1 MGILKWK
8 FNMADNYESVAQ
20 FFPLNSMM
28 NLIKEP
34 FTRFNA
40 VKSAANQLGEQ
51 VTKDFSVQPQDILI
65 VLVWTAIFIYG
76 SYYLVKKRDL

>member
-1 MGILKWK
+1 
-8 FNMADNYESVAQ
+8 
-20 FFPLNSMM
+20 M

-51 VTKDFSVQPQDILI
+51 VIKDFSVQPKDLII
-65 VLVWTAIFIYG
+65 VLIWTAIFIYW
-76 SYYLVKKRDL
+76 SYLLIKKRDL